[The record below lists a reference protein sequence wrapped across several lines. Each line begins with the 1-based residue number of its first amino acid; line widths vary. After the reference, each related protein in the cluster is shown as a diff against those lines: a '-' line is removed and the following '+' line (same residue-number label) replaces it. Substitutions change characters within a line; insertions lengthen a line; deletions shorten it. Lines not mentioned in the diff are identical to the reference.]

1 MVKFPSHLNNREH
14 SSQAPRHKSGFQMFT
29 ESLLGQA
36 PHEMPYVAQLTMTNL
51 TGDSKKFTE
60 STALFPSFNESK
72 EKVELG
78 LRGLIFRKKKK
89 RKQCLDYI
97 LHEGAASCLCCQLLV
112 PCDLRGEK
120 EILVNE

>member
-1 MVKFPSHLNNREH
+1 
-14 SSQAPRHKSGFQMFT
+14 
-29 ESLLGQA
+29 
-36 PHEMPYVAQLTMTNL
+36 MPYVAQLTMTNL

-60 STALFPSFNESK
+60 STALFPSFTKSK